1 MSNSE
6 NPRNKYQGV
15 VKWYSPAKGY
25 GFIVSTDRPHDIFF
39 HINEYRSEAILKV
52 GDRVRFDLGPG
63 RKDKEVAK
71 NVEFMGRGDG
81 PPSHK
86 RFFGKATY
94 VKTGIFGFGL
104 RKLTSTCMKC
114 GGTGHVTAIEDAIIG
129 FQCIKCKAF
138 WRKRDSDISG
148 RRTYQSKVHLFRV
161 TGDETNVA
169 QFLTVIRGY
178 VSDDRWVT
186 DVEQSSK
193 NMVPLTNRC
202 TEKRLNS

>member
-1 MSNSE
+1 ME
-6 NPRNKYQGV
+6 
-15 VKWYSPAKGY
+15 
-25 GFIVSTDRPHDIFF
+25 
-39 HINEYRSEAILKV
+39 
-52 GDRVRFDLGPG
+52 
-63 RKDKEVAK
+63 
-71 NVEFMGRGDG
+71 RGDG

-94 VKTGIFGFGL
+94 VETGFFGFGL

-114 GGTGHVTAIEDAIIG
+114 GGTGHVTAVEDAIIG

-148 RRTYQSKVHLFRV
+148 RRIHQSKVHLFRV
-161 TGDETNVA
+161 TGDETNVS
-169 QFLTVIRGY
+169 QFLNVIQEY

-193 NMVPLTNRC
+193 NIAEVTIESTNGI
-202 TEKRLNS
+202 EMNEFADVADKFQVKLEWIEL